1 MTDERQRTKDK
12 RLRAND
18 LATFVFRPSTLDL
31 KPNTMRTINKI
42 IIHCSATCEGLAFTA
57 KDIDR
62 WHRQRGYTMIG
73 YHYVILLDG
82 TVEKGRPIKQ
92 IGAHCKGHNAHSI
105 GICYIGGLDEEGNS
119 CDTRTPA
126 QRIAMKK
133 LIDNLLVQYPNA
145 TVHCHN
151 EFANKDCP
159 CFKIE
164 DL

>member
-1 MTDERQRTKDK
+1 
-12 RLRAND
+12 
-18 LATFVFRPSTLDL
+18 
-31 KPNTMRTINKI
+31 MRKINKI
-42 IIHCSATCEGLAFTA
+42 ILHCSATKEGKHFTA
-57 KDIDR
+57 KDIDQ
-62 WHRQRGYTMIG
+62 WHRRRGYRKIG

-82 TVEKGRPIKQ
+82 TVEHGRGLEEV
-92 IGAHCKGHNAHSI
+92 GAHTLHHNAHSI

-159 CFKIE
+159 CFNIE